1 MLRMCIFLRDS
12 SCLSANCMVVK
23 SLNSSRE
30 LSTWIN
36 SLEYNAMEI
45 YFYVCWLTEALHKY
59 CCWHLLFH
67 SGGKYTPK
75 SLIVPQ
81 NNKIIA
87 GKHFRVLSQL
97 LLRKYPLLT
106 IIHQPSEFCSF
117 REEGLP
123 HFLFLWQSF
132 PLLWLLSPCPIKG
145 KAQEHQPR
153 SCRGIMTHLQ
163 LQQPIVVAKI
173 TQLCILHILYIYMQ
187 QYYLYFSVQD
197 EQSDDKVDCS
207 KLHLRQRVIFFF
219 RSSARRKKK

>member
-1 MLRMCIFLRDS
+1 MNFLGSMTMDSKMSFSLSSKYGCLWFSLDRCRRWCWGSDCWKSRRRFRRSSLKRMLRMCIFLRDS

-87 GKHFRVLSQL
+87 GKHLGVLS
-97 LLRKYPLLT
+97 
-106 IIHQPSEFCSF
+106 
-117 REEGLP
+117 
-123 HFLFLWQSF
+123 
-132 PLLWLLSPCPIKG
+132 
-145 KAQEHQPR
+145 
-153 SCRGIMTHLQ
+153 
-163 LQQPIVVAKI
+163 
-173 TQLCILHILYIYMQ
+173 
-187 QYYLYFSVQD
+187 
-197 EQSDDKVDCS
+197 
-207 KLHLRQRVIFFF
+207 
-219 RSSARRKKK
+219 